1 MKSTKPLGQGIFPIA
16 NLLKSDC
23 GNDAIDGYNMS
34 DFRARKYP
42 RYDGC
47 ILRKCIRMRAL
58 AIVEY
63 SDMLSKLDVEDATN
77 LVIILFQ
84 TGHLDL
90 YSDPEDFQ
98 DNFLF
103 SSDKLTK
110 KVNQLVLQNSPDINS
125 PLQFPAESISSLDAL
140 KDLKL
145 SNFNVISSNMPHEK
159 SMTSISHMKQRMLCN
174 VTNLDISFW
183 KLEYEGAVLETK
195 IFHLLPKLE
204 SIKFRIF
211 TGRTEKLYFRNV
223 FSDIGNS
230 FCMCQKTLRSIDMSY
245 SKCTED
251 ELKMLL
257 VDVVPKLPNLVHIN
271 MSCNTIESIHRV
283 AECISA
289 NRSITNSSLQ
299 ILDLSWNAVIGKMHD
314 NQKEKAALMIIIRA
328 FKGLYNLGNGID
340 VMAYSLD
347 VKYQLQINHSGRRLI
362 EDFSPAHKTIPKSLI
377 PYILERAFQKSLDIY
392 PTYWRQ
398 ERKKDPTGVY
408 HLLQSGLISNFI

>member
-1 MKSTKPLGQGIFPIA
+1 MKSTEPSGTGIFRMA

-23 GNDAIDGYNMS
+23 ENDTIDGYNTS

-42 RYDGC
+42 RYDGS
-47 ILRKCIRMRAL
+47 ILRECIRMRAL

-63 SDMLSKLDVEDATN
+63 SDILSKLDVEDAIN

-84 TGHLDL
+84 TGHLNL

-98 DNFLF
+98 DHFLF
-103 SSDKLTK
+103 SSDESTK
-110 KVNQLVLQNSPDINS
+110 KVNQLVLQNSPESDS

-145 SNFNVISSNMPHEK
+145 SNVNVISSNMTPDK
-159 SMTSISHMKQRMLCN
+159 SMTSIPHMKQRMLCN
-174 VTNLDISFW
+174 LTNLDISFW
-183 KLEYEGAVLETK
+183 KLEHEGAVLETK

-204 SIKFRIF
+204 SITFRIF
-211 TGRTEKLYFRNV
+211 TGKTEKLYFRNV
-223 FSDIGNS
+223 LSDIGNR

-251 ELKMLL
+251 ELKTLL

-271 MSCNTIESIHRV
+271 MSYNKIESIQRV

-289 NRSITNSSLQ
+289 NRSVTNNSLQ
-299 ILDLSWNAVIGKMHD
+299 ILDLSWNAAIGKMHGH
-314 NQKEKAALMIIIRA
+314 KEKASLLMILRA
-328 FKGLYNLGNGID
+328 FKGLYNLGNDID
-340 VMAYSLD
+340 AMAYSLD
-347 VKYQLQINHSGRRLI
+347 VKYQLQINHSGRRLT
-362 EDFSPAHKTIPKSLI
+362 EDFSLVHKTIPKGLI
-377 PYILERAFQKSLDIY
+377 PFVLERAFQKSLDIY

-408 HLLQSGLISNFI
+408 YLLQNWSISDFI